1 MHANIDV
8 YSRSLISGFSEDGV
22 KGIEKIQSHCTNM
35 NVSEK
40 SRYDRIF
47 QQFTHKGGE
56 SSMNCIKRFQ
66 NAQALSVSV
75 IYKKSEEELM
85 HIFLINVHQGGK

>member
-1 MHANIDV
+1 MLEKIDV
-8 YSRSLISGFSEDGV
+8 HSRRLISGFSEDGV

-35 NVSEK
+35 NVSGK
-40 SRYDRIF
+40 SRYARIF
-47 QQFTHKGGE
+47 QQFTHKGEE
-56 SSMNCIKRFQ
+56 SSINCIKIFQ

-85 HIFLINVHQGGK
+85 HIFLDNVHQGGK